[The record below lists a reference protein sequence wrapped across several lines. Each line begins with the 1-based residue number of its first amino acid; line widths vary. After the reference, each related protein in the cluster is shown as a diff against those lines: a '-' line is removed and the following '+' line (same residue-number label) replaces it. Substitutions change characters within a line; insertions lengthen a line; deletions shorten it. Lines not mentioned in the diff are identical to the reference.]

1 MLDCKDAYELI
12 CKAIDRIDRK
22 DKFNEFETIFDQNKN
37 DIEKPTINQKK
48 VKQENSNDEVKRFA
62 ANFYKAPIVNY
73 KGYVKGAIQE
83 DKNRYSE
90 VISSTL
96 LSKNLLKAW
105 KELTHVRPNHFDTRH
120 DHSESVEMEQLQGT
134 NRKEEILAKLLFYQC
149 EVNGLGYIFDYQTPL
164 KADRND
170 SYGKID
176 LLGYNQDD
184 KCYSVIELKY
194 RPSGSEETL
203 LRCVLEAYTY
213 YKLLDLKQIKSDVGH
228 AGIKELKELPKYNHT
243 NKAELVILFDEKSC
257 IKVDGGEKTNLMFR
271 IYPKTEDKQTDDKL
285 NYPSKTVVSQQFKE
299 CKELID
305 SSKRKGLQT
314 LCEEILA
321 QEPHLKQI
329 RFVVLRV
336 DTDSKSSYPTNIKGW
351 SRKLDRLYRAETLLT
366 IPSKG

>member
-1 MLDCKDAYELI
+1 MLDCKEAYELI
-12 CKAIDRIDRK
+12 CKAIDRE
-22 DKFNEFETIFDQNKN
+22 DKFNELETIFGQNKTDKN
-37 DIEKPTINQKK
+37 NNNEKTKK
-48 VKQENSNDEVKRFA
+48 VKQEDNYIEVKRFA

-73 KGYVKGAIQE
+73 KGYVNGSK
-83 DKNRYSE
+83 DLYSE
-90 VISSTL
+90 VIAKSLVNDSFIKDWL
-96 LSKNLLKAW
+96 NLIP
-105 KELTHVRPNHFDTRH
+105 VRPEHFKINHPNKAENVDA
-120 DHSESVEMEQLQGT
+120 LKIT
-134 NRKEEILAKLLFYQC
+134 NRKEEILAKLLFYQH
-149 EVNGLGYIFDYQTPL
+149 EVAGLGYIFDYQTPL
-164 KADRND
+164 KETRND

-176 LLGYNQDD
+176 LLGYNTDD

-213 YKLLDLKQIKSDVGH
+213 YKLLDLKQIKSEVNH
-228 AGIKELKELPKYNHT
+228 AVIKALKEELPKYKHT
-243 NKAELVILFDEKSC
+243 DKAELVILFDEKSC
-257 IKVDGGEKTNLMFR
+257 IVDDGGAETNLMLR
-271 IYPKTEDKQTDDKL
+271 IDPNKP
-285 NYPSKTVVSQQFKE
+285 NNPRYPSKTVVSQQFKE

-305 SSKRKGLQT
+305 SRKRKGLQT

>member
-1 MLDCKDAYELI
+1 MLDGKEAYELV
-12 CKAIDRIDRK
+12 CEAIDRIDRK
-22 DKFNEFETIFDQNKN
+22 DKFNEFKTIFDQNKN
-37 DIEKPTINQKK
+37 DTKKATINTKK
-48 VKQENSNDEVKRFA
+48 VKQENSNDEVKSFA

-149 EVNGLGYIFDYQTPL
+149 EVDGLGYIFDYQTPL
-164 KADRND
+164 KETQDD

-176 LLGYNQDD
+176 LLGYNTVD

-213 YKLLDLKQIKSDVGH
+213 YKLLDIKQINSAVGH
-228 AGIKELKELPKYNHT
+228 DGIQKLKKLPGYKHT
-243 NKAELVILFDEKSC
+243 NETELVVLFDEKSC
-257 IKVDGGEKTNLMFR
+257 TKDDGGAETNLMLR
-271 IYPKTEDKQTDDKL
+271 IDPDKPNTPS
-285 NYPSKTVVSQQFKE
+285 YPSKTVMSQQFKE

-305 SSKRKGLQT
+305 SSKRKRLRS
-314 LCEEILA
+314 LCENILI
-321 QEPHLKQI
+321 QEPELKQI
-329 RFVVLRV
+329 RFVVLQAQKVSKAPYKNKV
-336 DTDSKSSYPTNIKGW
+336 DNW
-351 SRKLDRLYRAETLLT
+351 SENLDRLYRAETLLT
-366 IPSKG
+366 ISK